1 MTRSKRA
8 IAQALEQ
15 VLARRSSEFLSQV
28 GYCRAGEI
36 AGHYILVENNGSGA
50 YTMGWWLW
58 KRLITYEDGGRNILF
73 SGTTHYDDNDWFDNY
88 FRIYDK
94 EANDFYQRYQVEF
107 APAEEIRDIVILRL
121 FENFPFEGPD
131 GRPDQSLGRKSEN
144 PAGRF
149 RGAEGFHALA
159 TEIDA
164 SITPDFEY
172 MSKNKI
178 TTLTHLSESETV
190 RETINE
196 LSYILQLRY
205 DYSLALRSNVARS
218 RSEELGEMSIREVP
232 ERAKK
237 FNLAWTPR
245 RPGLLELLSKAEVQ
259 EVLTILTTTLTAY
272 GYYLTAR
279 PLVLGP
285 EIEDPWAEF
294 R

>member
-1 MTRSKRA
+1 MNNRRA

-15 VLARRSSEFLSQV
+15 ASARKRNEFLSQV
-28 GYCRAGEI
+28 GYCRAGEA
-36 AGHYILVENNGSGA
+36 AGHYILIENHGSGA
-50 YTMGWWLW
+50 YTKGWWLW
-58 KRLITYEDGGRNILF
+58 KRLITYEGGGRDIHF
-73 SGTTHYDDNDWFDNY
+73 SGITRYDDNDWLDNY
-88 FRIYDK
+88 FRISDK
-94 EANDFYQRYQVEF
+94 EANYFYQRYQVEF
-107 APAEEIRDIVILRL
+107 APTEEIRDIVILRL
-121 FENFPFEGPD
+121 FDILLLEGPD
-131 GRPDQSLGRKSEN
+131 GLPEQSLGRKSEN

-149 RGAEGFHALA
+149 RGPDGFHALA

-164 SITPDFEY
+164 SITPDFGY

-190 RETINE
+190 RETMNE

-218 RSEELGEMSIREVP
+218 RSEELGEMSIREVA

-237 FNLAWTPR
+237 VNLAWTPR
-245 RPGLLELLSKAEVQ
+245 RPGVLELLSKAEVQ
-259 EVLTILTTTLTAY
+259 EVLTTLTTTLTAY